1 MDFVNECGDL
11 KKIIKSKAKAYAF
24 SSESFLV
31 LYYGYTECLKGGSYG
46 YEEEAD

>member
-1 MDFVNECGDL
+1 MVSVNEYGDL
-11 KKIIKSKAKAYAF
+11 KNRIKSKAKAYAF

-46 YEEEAD
+46 YKEETN